1 MMTLIVIILIVGLA
15 GIIGNQYAALRR
27 MEHIQHSID
36 DMNRKLEELN
46 RERSRL

>member
-1 MMTLIVIILIVGLA
+1 MTTLIVIILIVGIA

-36 DMNRKLEELN
+36 EMNRKLGELN
-46 RERSRL
+46 RERSSL

>member
-1 MMTLIVIILIVGLA
+1 MTTLIVIILIVGLA

-27 MEHIQHSID
+27 MEHIQYSID
-36 DMNRKLEELN
+36 VMNRKLEVLN

>member
-1 MMTLIVIILIVGLA
+1 MILIIIILIVGLA

-27 MEHIQHSID
+27 MESIQHSID

-46 RERSRL
+46 RKKE